1 MLIERTD
8 GEIII
13 RLPSYVNTDGVQ
25 RLINYLSYKEASA
38 KTKATQAD
46 ADRLAKEV
54 KKGWWDKNK
63 RRILKDNQ

>member
-54 KKGWWDKNK
+54 KKGWWDKNR
-63 RRILKDNQ
+63 RRILNLA